1 MSISARNI
9 FNYDSLLSKRIQLD
23 NREYQIRQRE
33 RDLLGQALAQ
43 RNVQPDQQSALIRS
57 QRFFELGF
65 EEGFKRAQ
73 AGETEVPD
81 LGGLF
86 SIFAGAL
93 FRGNVRA
100 KGGPVKKGEPYVV
113 GEKGPELIVPS
124 ESGDVIPNDEVK
136 PYFEAS
142 IGREDPR
149 NLSSNIVTESFF
161 DTGKG
166 RSSDSYEIKGSDG
179 KVRFSHKLDMTGS
192 AMKESYYDNYSHEET
207 FDDGM
212 GETFNK
218 TATSESRSLNI
229 GIPDIIEHKDQL
241 LGEIHKIKGFEN
253 VTIEDVLQGR
263 TGLDD
268 DTMFNILAN
277 SDASYATA
285 EKKDAAAKLDMKARG
300 FDKFIDAEGNYT
312 KGFSTY
318 GENARTNF
326 LLDEG
331 DEVSQSL
338 KGTEGY
344 RSGQINPNSV
354 LISEDS
360 FKSESTLTFDSEGL
374 VKGDT
379 ENNEYSN
386 LASSINQSVGGDRV
400 KTVIQPVIQ
409 NQITQV
415 PTPVPIA
422 QPVGGNVTRMK
433 RSELPNNIA
442 KLIQ

>member
-43 RNVQPDQQSALIRS
+43 RNTQPDQQSALIRS

-93 FRGNVRA
+93 LRGNVRA

-124 ESGDVIPNDEVK
+124 ESGNVIPNE
-136 PYFEAS
+136 
-142 IGREDPR
+142 
-149 NLSSNIVTESFF
+149 
-161 DTGKG
+161 
-166 RSSDSYEIKGSDG
+166 
-179 KVRFSHKLDMTGS
+179 
-192 AMKESYYDNYSHEET
+192 
-207 FDDGM
+207 
-212 GETFNK
+212 
-218 TATSESRSLNI
+218 
-229 GIPDIIEHKDQL
+229 
-241 LGEIHKIKGFEN
+241 
-253 VTIEDVLQGR
+253 
-263 TGLDD
+263 
-268 DTMFNILAN
+268 
-277 SDASYATA
+277 
-285 EKKDAAAKLDMKARG
+285 
-300 FDKFIDAEGNYT
+300 
-312 KGFSTY
+312 
-318 GENARTNF
+318 
-326 LLDEG
+326 
-331 DEVSQSL
+331 
-338 KGTEGY
+338 
-344 RSGQINPNSV
+344 
-354 LISEDS
+354 
-360 FKSESTLTFDSEGL
+360 
-374 VKGDT
+374 
-379 ENNEYSN
+379 EYSN
-386 LASSINQSVGGDRV
+386 LASSINQSVGRNRV

-422 QPVGGNVTRMK
+422 QPVDGSVTRMK
-433 RSELPNNIA
+433 ASQLPNNIA

>member
-43 RNVQPDQQSALIRS
+43 RNVQPDQQASLIRS

-93 FRGNVRA
+93 IRGNVRA

-124 ESGDVIPNDEVK
+124 ESGNVIPND
-136 PYFEAS
+136 
-142 IGREDPR
+142 
-149 NLSSNIVTESFF
+149 
-161 DTGKG
+161 
-166 RSSDSYEIKGSDG
+166 
-179 KVRFSHKLDMTGS
+179 
-192 AMKESYYDNYSHEET
+192 
-207 FDDGM
+207 
-212 GETFNK
+212 
-218 TATSESRSLNI
+218 
-229 GIPDIIEHKDQL
+229 
-241 LGEIHKIKGFEN
+241 
-253 VTIEDVLQGR
+253 
-263 TGLDD
+263 
-268 DTMFNILAN
+268 
-277 SDASYATA
+277 
-285 EKKDAAAKLDMKARG
+285 
-300 FDKFIDAEGNYT
+300 
-312 KGFSTY
+312 
-318 GENARTNF
+318 
-326 LLDEG
+326 
-331 DEVSQSL
+331 
-338 KGTEGY
+338 
-344 RSGQINPNSV
+344 
-354 LISEDS
+354 
-360 FKSESTLTFDSEGL
+360 
-374 VKGDT
+374 
-379 ENNEYSN
+379 EYSN
-386 LASSINQSVGGDRV
+386 LASSINQSVGGNRV
-400 KTVIQPVIQ
+400 KTVVQPVIQ
-409 NQITQV
+409 NQITLV

>member
-43 RNVQPDQQSALIRS
+43 RNVQPDHQASLIRS

-93 FRGNVRA
+93 IRGNMRA
-100 KGGPVKKGEPYVV
+100 EGGPVKKGEPYVV

-124 ESGDVIPNDEVK
+124 ESGNVIPND
-136 PYFEAS
+136 
-142 IGREDPR
+142 
-149 NLSSNIVTESFF
+149 
-161 DTGKG
+161 
-166 RSSDSYEIKGSDG
+166 
-179 KVRFSHKLDMTGS
+179 
-192 AMKESYYDNYSHEET
+192 
-207 FDDGM
+207 
-212 GETFNK
+212 
-218 TATSESRSLNI
+218 
-229 GIPDIIEHKDQL
+229 
-241 LGEIHKIKGFEN
+241 
-253 VTIEDVLQGR
+253 
-263 TGLDD
+263 
-268 DTMFNILAN
+268 
-277 SDASYATA
+277 
-285 EKKDAAAKLDMKARG
+285 
-300 FDKFIDAEGNYT
+300 
-312 KGFSTY
+312 
-318 GENARTNF
+318 
-326 LLDEG
+326 
-331 DEVSQSL
+331 
-338 KGTEGY
+338 
-344 RSGQINPNSV
+344 
-354 LISEDS
+354 
-360 FKSESTLTFDSEGL
+360 
-374 VKGDT
+374 
-379 ENNEYSN
+379 EYSN
-386 LASSINQSVGGDRV
+386 LASSINQIVGGNRF

-409 NQITQV
+409 NQIAQV

>member
-1 MSISARNI
+1 MSISVRNI
-9 FNYDSLLSKRIQLD
+9 FSYDSLLSKRIQLD
-23 NREYQIRQRE
+23 NREYQIRQKE
-33 RDLLGQALAQ
+33 RDLLGQALTQ
-43 RNVQPDQQSALIRS
+43 RSAQPDQQAALIRS

-86 SIFAGAL
+86 SIFATAL
-93 FRGNVRA
+93 LRGNVRA

-124 ESGDVIPNDEVK
+124 ESGNVIPNNEVK

-142 IGREDPR
+142 IGREDPL
-149 NLSSNIVTESFF
+149 NLKSNIVSESFF

-166 RSSDSYEIKGSDG
+166 RISDSYEERTSDG
-179 KVRFSHKLDMTGS
+179 TILFSDKTEMVGSSMTQ
-192 AMKESYYDNYSHEET
+192 SYYDHYSNEEKYDDGGAET
-207 FDDGM
+207 FTETSTLTTKISSIAKDDLI
-212 GETFNK
+212 K
-218 TATSESRSLNI
+218 
-229 GIPDIIEHKDQL
+229 HQDQL
-241 LGEIHKIKGFEN
+241 LSEIHKIKGFED
-253 VTIEDVLQGR
+253 VTIDDVLKGT
-263 TGLDD
+263 TGLPK
-268 DTMFNILAN
+268 DTMFNILSN
-277 SDASYATA
+277 SDASFATA
-285 EKKDAAAKLDMKARG
+285 
-300 FDKFIDAEGNYT
+300 
-312 KGFSTY
+312 
-318 GENARTNF
+318 ARTEEQNRMPTDY
-326 LLDEG
+326 L
-331 DEVSQSL
+331 V
-338 KGTEGY
+338 
-344 RSGQINPNSV
+344 NS
-354 LISEDS
+354 SS
-360 FKSESTLTFDSEGL
+360 NFKSETETRYNSEGL

-386 LASSINQSVGGDRV
+386 LAASINQSVNKNRV

>member
-43 RNVQPDQQSALIRS
+43 RNAQPDQQAALIRS

-93 FRGNVRA
+93 IRGNVRA

-124 ESGDVIPNDEVK
+124 ESGNVIPNEEVK

-142 IGREDPR
+142 IRRDG
-149 NLSSNIVTESFF
+149 NNNIVTESFF

-166 RSSDSYEIKGSDG
+166 RISDFYEEKTSDG
-179 KVRFSHKLDMTGS
+179 KVLFSDKTEMIGS
-192 AMKESYYDNYSHEET
+192 SITQSYYKHTPTITETDKDGGAET
-207 FDDGM
+207 FTETETLTTKISSIAKDDLI
-212 GETFNK
+212 K
-218 TATSESRSLNI
+218 
-229 GIPDIIEHKDQL
+229 HQDQL
-241 LGEIHKIKGFEN
+241 LSEIHKIKGFED
-253 VTIEDVLQGR
+253 VTIDDVLKGT
-263 TGLDD
+263 TGLPK
-268 DTMFNILAN
+268 DTMFNILSN
-277 SDASYATA
+277 SDASFATA
-285 EKKDAAAKLDMKARG
+285 
-300 FDKFIDAEGNYT
+300 
-312 KGFSTY
+312 
-318 GENARTNF
+318 ARTDEQNRMPTDYLVNASDNF
-326 LLDEG
+326 E
-331 DEVSQSL
+331 S
-338 KGTEGY
+338 
-344 RSGQINPNSV
+344 
-354 LISEDS
+354 
-360 FKSESTLTFDSEGL
+360 KSEMRYNSEGL

-386 LASSINQSVGGDRV
+386 LASSINQSVGGNRV

-422 QPVGGNVTRMK
+422 QPVEGNVTRMK
-433 RSELPNNIA
+433 ASQLPNNIA

>member
-33 RDLLGQALAQ
+33 RDLLGRVLAQ
-43 RNVQPDQQSALIRS
+43 RNAQPDQQAALIRS

-93 FRGNVRA
+93 IRGNVRA

-124 ESGDVIPNDEVK
+124 ESGNVIPNNEVK

-142 IGREDPR
+142 IGREDPL
-149 NLSSNIVTESFF
+149 NLKSNIVSEPFF

-166 RSSDSYEIKGSDG
+166 RISDSYEERTSDG
-179 KVRFSHKLDMTGS
+179 TILFSDKTEMVGSSMTQ
-192 AMKESYYDNYSHEET
+192 SYYDHYSNEEKYDDGGAET
-207 FDDGM
+207 FTETSTLTTKISSIAKDDLI
-212 GETFNK
+212 K
-218 TATSESRSLNI
+218 
-229 GIPDIIEHKDQL
+229 HQDQL
-241 LGEIHKIKGFEN
+241 LSEIHKIKGFED
-253 VTIEDVLQGR
+253 VTIDDVLKGT
-263 TGLDD
+263 TGLPK
-268 DTMFNILAN
+268 DTMFNILSN
-277 SDASYATA
+277 SDASFATA
-285 EKKDAAAKLDMKARG
+285 
-300 FDKFIDAEGNYT
+300 
-312 KGFSTY
+312 
-318 GENARTNF
+318 ARTEEQNRMPTDY
-326 LLDEG
+326 L
-331 DEVSQSL
+331 V
-338 KGTEGY
+338 
-344 RSGQINPNSV
+344 NS
-354 LISEDS
+354 SS
-360 FKSESTLTFDSEGL
+360 NFKSEAETRYNSEGL

-386 LASSINQSVGGDRV
+386 LAASINQSVNKNRV

>member
-33 RDLLGQALAQ
+33 RDLLGQALMQ
-43 RNVQPDQQSALIRS
+43 RNTQPDQQASLIRS

-93 FRGNVRA
+93 IRGNVRA

-124 ESGDVIPNDEVK
+124 ESGNVIPND
-136 PYFEAS
+136 
-142 IGREDPR
+142 
-149 NLSSNIVTESFF
+149 
-161 DTGKG
+161 
-166 RSSDSYEIKGSDG
+166 
-179 KVRFSHKLDMTGS
+179 
-192 AMKESYYDNYSHEET
+192 
-207 FDDGM
+207 
-212 GETFNK
+212 
-218 TATSESRSLNI
+218 
-229 GIPDIIEHKDQL
+229 
-241 LGEIHKIKGFEN
+241 
-253 VTIEDVLQGR
+253 
-263 TGLDD
+263 
-268 DTMFNILAN
+268 
-277 SDASYATA
+277 
-285 EKKDAAAKLDMKARG
+285 
-300 FDKFIDAEGNYT
+300 
-312 KGFSTY
+312 
-318 GENARTNF
+318 
-326 LLDEG
+326 
-331 DEVSQSL
+331 
-338 KGTEGY
+338 
-344 RSGQINPNSV
+344 
-354 LISEDS
+354 
-360 FKSESTLTFDSEGL
+360 
-374 VKGDT
+374 
-379 ENNEYSN
+379 EYSN
-386 LASSINQSVGGDRV
+386 LASSINQSVGGNRV
-400 KTVIQPVIQ
+400 KTVVQPVIQ

>member
-43 RNVQPDQQSALIRS
+43 RNAQPDQQASLIRS

-93 FRGNVRA
+93 IRGNVRA

-124 ESGDVIPNDEVK
+124 ESGNVIPND
-136 PYFEAS
+136 
-142 IGREDPR
+142 
-149 NLSSNIVTESFF
+149 
-161 DTGKG
+161 
-166 RSSDSYEIKGSDG
+166 
-179 KVRFSHKLDMTGS
+179 
-192 AMKESYYDNYSHEET
+192 
-207 FDDGM
+207 
-212 GETFNK
+212 
-218 TATSESRSLNI
+218 
-229 GIPDIIEHKDQL
+229 
-241 LGEIHKIKGFEN
+241 
-253 VTIEDVLQGR
+253 
-263 TGLDD
+263 
-268 DTMFNILAN
+268 
-277 SDASYATA
+277 
-285 EKKDAAAKLDMKARG
+285 
-300 FDKFIDAEGNYT
+300 
-312 KGFSTY
+312 
-318 GENARTNF
+318 
-326 LLDEG
+326 
-331 DEVSQSL
+331 
-338 KGTEGY
+338 
-344 RSGQINPNSV
+344 
-354 LISEDS
+354 
-360 FKSESTLTFDSEGL
+360 
-374 VKGDT
+374 
-379 ENNEYSN
+379 EYSN
-386 LASSINQSVGGDRV
+386 LASSINQSVGRNRV

-433 RSELPNNIA
+433 RSKLPNNIA

>member
-33 RDLLGQALAQ
+33 RDLLGQALMQ
-43 RNVQPDQQSALIRS
+43 RNTQPDQQASLIRS

-93 FRGNVRA
+93 LRGNVRA

-124 ESGDVIPNDEVK
+124 ESGNVIPND
-136 PYFEAS
+136 
-142 IGREDPR
+142 
-149 NLSSNIVTESFF
+149 
-161 DTGKG
+161 
-166 RSSDSYEIKGSDG
+166 
-179 KVRFSHKLDMTGS
+179 
-192 AMKESYYDNYSHEET
+192 
-207 FDDGM
+207 
-212 GETFNK
+212 
-218 TATSESRSLNI
+218 
-229 GIPDIIEHKDQL
+229 
-241 LGEIHKIKGFEN
+241 
-253 VTIEDVLQGR
+253 
-263 TGLDD
+263 
-268 DTMFNILAN
+268 
-277 SDASYATA
+277 
-285 EKKDAAAKLDMKARG
+285 
-300 FDKFIDAEGNYT
+300 
-312 KGFSTY
+312 
-318 GENARTNF
+318 
-326 LLDEG
+326 
-331 DEVSQSL
+331 
-338 KGTEGY
+338 
-344 RSGQINPNSV
+344 
-354 LISEDS
+354 
-360 FKSESTLTFDSEGL
+360 
-374 VKGDT
+374 
-379 ENNEYSN
+379 EYSN
-386 LASSINQSVGGDRV
+386 LASSINQSVGGNRF

>member
-43 RNVQPDQQSALIRS
+43 RNTQPDQQSALIRS

-93 FRGNVRA
+93 IRGNMRA
-100 KGGPVKKGEPYVV
+100 EGGPVKKGEPYVV

-124 ESGDVIPNDEVK
+124 ESGNVIPNDEVS

-142 IGREDPR
+142 IRR
-149 NLSSNIVTESFF
+149 NADNNIVTESFF

-166 RSSDSYEIKGSDG
+166 RISDLYEEKTSDG
-179 KVRFSHKLDMTGS
+179 TILFSDKTEMVGSSMTQ
-192 AMKESYYDNYSHEET
+192 SYYDHYSNEET
-207 FDDGM
+207 FDDGS
-212 GETFNK
+212 GETFTSTETLTTK
-218 TATSESRSLNI
+218 TSSIAKDDLI
-229 GIPDIIEHKDQL
+229 KHQDQL
-241 LGEIHKIKGFEN
+241 LSEIHKIKGFED
-253 VTIEDVLQGR
+253 VTIDDVLKGT
-263 TGLDD
+263 TGLPK
-268 DTMFNILAN
+268 DTMFNILSN
-277 SDASYATA
+277 SDASFATA
-285 EKKDAAAKLDMKARG
+285 ARTEEQNRMPTDYLVNSSSDMRYDAK
-300 FDKFIDAEGNYT
+300 
-312 KGFSTY
+312 STY
-318 GENARTNF
+318 N
-326 LLDEG
+326 
-331 DEVSQSL
+331 
-338 KGTEGY
+338 
-344 RSGQINPNSV
+344 
-354 LISEDS
+354 
-360 FKSESTLTFDSEGL
+360 SEGL
-374 VKGDT
+374 VKADT

-386 LASSINQSVGGDRV
+386 LASSINQSVGANRV
-400 KTVIQPVIQ
+400 KTLIQPVIQ

-422 QPVGGNVTRMK
+422 QPVAGNVTRMK

>member
-1 MSISARNI
+1 MSISSRNI

-33 RDLLGQALAQ
+33 RDLLGRVLAQ
-43 RNVQPDQQSALIRS
+43 RNTQPDQQAALIRA
-57 QRFFELGF
+57 QRFFEFGF

-93 FRGNVRA
+93 IRGNVRA

-124 ESGDVIPNDEVK
+124 ESGNVIPNDEVS

-142 IGREDPR
+142 IKRDG
-149 NLSSNIVTESFF
+149 NNIVTESFF

-166 RSSDSYEIKGSDG
+166 RMSDFYEEKTSDG
-179 KVRFSHKLDMTGS
+179 KVLFSDKTEMIGSSMTQ
-192 AMKESYYDNYSHEET
+192 SYYDHYSNEET
-207 FDDGM
+207 FDDGSA
-212 GETFNK
+212 ETF
-218 TATSESRSLNI
+218 TSTGTLTTKISSIAKDDLI
-229 GIPDIIEHKDQL
+229 KHQDQL
-241 LGEIHKIKGFEN
+241 LSEIHKIKGFED
-253 VTIEDVLQGR
+253 VTIDDVLKGT
-263 TGLDD
+263 TGLPK
-268 DTMFNILAN
+268 DTMFNILSN
-277 SDASYATA
+277 SDASFATA
-285 EKKDAAAKLDMKARG
+285 
-300 FDKFIDAEGNYT
+300 
-312 KGFSTY
+312 
-318 GENARTNF
+318 ART
-326 LLDEG
+326 DEQNRMPT
-331 DEVSQSL
+331 DYLVNSSTNMR
-338 KGTEGY
+338 TE
-344 RSGQINPNSV
+344 
-354 LISEDS
+354 SEMRYN
-360 FKSESTLTFDSEGL
+360 SEGL

-386 LASSINQSVGGDRV
+386 LASSINQSVGGNRV

-422 QPVGGNVTRMK
+422 QPVDGSVTRMK
-433 RSELPNNIA
+433 ASQLPNNIA

>member
-43 RNVQPDQQSALIRS
+43 RNVQPDQQASLIRS

-93 FRGNVRA
+93 IRGNMRA
-100 KGGPVKKGEPYVV
+100 EGGPVKKGEPYVV

-124 ESGDVIPNDEVK
+124 ESGNVIPND
-136 PYFEAS
+136 
-142 IGREDPR
+142 
-149 NLSSNIVTESFF
+149 
-161 DTGKG
+161 
-166 RSSDSYEIKGSDG
+166 
-179 KVRFSHKLDMTGS
+179 
-192 AMKESYYDNYSHEET
+192 
-207 FDDGM
+207 
-212 GETFNK
+212 
-218 TATSESRSLNI
+218 
-229 GIPDIIEHKDQL
+229 
-241 LGEIHKIKGFEN
+241 
-253 VTIEDVLQGR
+253 
-263 TGLDD
+263 
-268 DTMFNILAN
+268 
-277 SDASYATA
+277 
-285 EKKDAAAKLDMKARG
+285 
-300 FDKFIDAEGNYT
+300 
-312 KGFSTY
+312 
-318 GENARTNF
+318 
-326 LLDEG
+326 
-331 DEVSQSL
+331 
-338 KGTEGY
+338 
-344 RSGQINPNSV
+344 
-354 LISEDS
+354 
-360 FKSESTLTFDSEGL
+360 
-374 VKGDT
+374 
-379 ENNEYSN
+379 EYSN
-386 LASSINQSVGGDRV
+386 LASSINQSVGGNRV

-422 QPVGGNVTRMK
+422 QPVGGNVTRMR